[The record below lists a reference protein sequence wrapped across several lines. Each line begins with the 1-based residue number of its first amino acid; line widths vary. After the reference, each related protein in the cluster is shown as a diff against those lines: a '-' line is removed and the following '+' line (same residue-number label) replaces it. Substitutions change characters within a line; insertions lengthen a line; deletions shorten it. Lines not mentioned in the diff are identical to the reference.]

1 MKKWLLLATLLFALF
16 IVAIVVV
23 ANLDKFPK
31 PLKYLYD
38 FPGGDKVGHFS
49 LFGILSFLLNR
60 SALTLYPKRN
70 PARLTL
76 TVSLL
81 LSEIHESMLKQ
92 ATEYRDTNIHDPK
105 DYDELKEVVKDGWAF
120 SWWCE
125 SEECEAKVKQD
136 TKATTRIIPFDQSEG
151 AGKCIV
157 CGEKAEKKVY
167 FARAY

>member
-70 PARLTL
+70 PVRLTL

-81 LSEIHESMLKQ
+81 LSIVIGLEEWSQSLFPARTMS
-92 ATEYRDTNIHDPK
+92 ATDLIASYAGVAVFAFLAYRI
-105 DYDELKEVVKDGWAF
+105 
-120 SWWCE
+120 
-125 SEECEAKVKQD
+125 
-136 TKATTRIIPFDQSEG
+136 R
-151 AGKCIV
+151 
-157 CGEKAEKKVY
+157 
-167 FARAY
+167 R

>member
-81 LSEIHESMLKQ
+81 LSIVIGLEEWSQSLFPARTMS
-92 ATEYRDTNIHDPK
+92 ATDLIASYAGVAVFAFLAYRI
-105 DYDELKEVVKDGWAF
+105 
-120 SWWCE
+120 
-125 SEECEAKVKQD
+125 
-136 TKATTRIIPFDQSEG
+136 R
-151 AGKCIV
+151 
-157 CGEKAEKKVY
+157 
-167 FARAY
+167 R